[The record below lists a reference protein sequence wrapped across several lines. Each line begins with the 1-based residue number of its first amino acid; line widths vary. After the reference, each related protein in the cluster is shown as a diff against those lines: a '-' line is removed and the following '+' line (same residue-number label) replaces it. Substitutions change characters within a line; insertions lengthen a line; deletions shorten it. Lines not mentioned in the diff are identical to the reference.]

1 MRIDYSEHQAKF
13 LELYADDQTLT
24 VKVYCDAA
32 GLNYASARRY
42 LKNPLKTNRN
52 AELLQEV
59 KLSKK
64 KASSR
69 DWPEIYQ
76 RYLKQCLADPSLT
89 MADFALSEGIQSP
102 QVRKQFAVQRKS
114 GVFTAQEDLV
124 TAAQEEYQ
132 QEIAQYKV
140 KSKSL
145 NKRAKSVR
153 GTGRGSAQQKS
164 KAAQQNHDRVSDC
177 ADLSIPLSNIDSR
190 DELGRFRAGHR
201 FNVVHG
207 GYARLTGL
215 DPDILKIV
223 TDVDPLNLS
232 TEILTVRSQYLS
244 MIKYLNEEKTAIIE
258 MYANGEPLK
267 EFDGETDKTL
277 NKALAEVEIS
287 LSGKLRALESSI
299 ANFAAITAKIETD
312 YIKLQQKAFELPSV
326 DTATGLAL
334 RKRILKDREI
344 KKWSPLETAQRFEY
358 YGLKVPDTIMEE
370 AKREIAAYEPI
381 VDEEGLT
388 DDQLDELTNQYRERQ
403 RRVIEEDLPRQ
414 KDELEQRI
422 AEFEAI
428 DAGANNVGTEQ
439 SQSSTEDRWGD
450 EDDLTVYTFDDLSDF
465 ESLSVD
471 GDE

>member
-1 MRIDYSEHQAKF
+1 
-13 LELYADDQTLT
+13 
-24 VKVYCDAA
+24 
-32 GLNYASARRY
+32 
-42 LKNPLKTNRN
+42 
-52 AELLQEV
+52 
-59 KLSKK
+59 
-64 KASSR
+64 
-69 DWPEIYQ
+69 
-76 RYLKQCLADPSLT
+76 

-124 TAAQEEYQ
+124 TTAQDEYQ

-145 NKRAKSVR
+145 SNKVKSVR
-153 GTGRGSAQQKS
+153 VANRGSAQQKS
-164 KAAQQNHDRVSDC
+164 KAAQQNQDRAFDC
-177 ADLSIPLSNIDSR
+177 ADLSTPLDSNSR
-190 DELGRFRAGHR
+190 DELGRFCAGHR

-258 MYANGEPLK
+258 MYANGESLK

-299 ANFAAITAKIETD
+299 ANFAAVTAKIETD

-388 DDQLDELTNQYRERQ
+388 DDQLDELTNQFREEQ
-403 RRVIEEDLPRQ
+403 RRVIEEDLPLQ
-414 KDELEQRI
+414 KEELEQRI

-439 SQSSTEDRWGD
+439 PQSSTEDKWGD
-450 EDDLTVYTFDDLSDF
+450 EDDLTVYAFDDLSDF
-465 ESLSVD
+465 ESLSAD